1 MLSSFFIARP
11 IFAWVLSIC
20 IMALGTISILTLPI
34 EQYPDI
40 APPGVNVTANY
51 PGASAKTVEDS
62 VTQILE
68 QQIKG
73 IDGLLYFSSSSSSAG
88 QARISL
94 SFNQKTNPDTAQVQV
109 QNAVNQALSRL
120 PQEVQQQ
127 GITVTKSQGD
137 SLLVFALYDE
147 SNTRTSVD
155 ISDYMVSTLQDPLSR
170 VDGVGEITV
179 FGAQYAMRIWLD
191 PHKLNS
197 YGLMPSD
204 VRTAIEA
211 QNAQITAGELGALP
225 TRERQAL
232 NATVTALS
240 RLQTVNQ
247 FENIILRTQT
257 NGAVVLL
264 KDVARVERGA
274 ENYQTSTRLNGKPAS
289 GMSIQLASGANALE
303 TAERVKAEVTRLTG
317 SMPSGLKVAYPR
329 DSTPF
334 VEASVKGV
342 IKTLAE
348 AIVLVIIVMFLFLQ
362 SWRATLIPAIAV
374 PVVLLGTFGVL
385 SILGYSINTLT
396 LFAMVLAIG
405 LLVDDAIVVVEN
417 VERVMHEQHIDARQ
431 ATLISMKEISGALVG
446 IAMVLAAV
454 FLPMAFFGGSVG
466 IIYRQFSVTLVSAM
480 VLSAIVA
487 LTLSPALCATLLKPA
502 NEKQKQRKFF
512 SWFNR
517 KVEQGQS
524 SYRTK
529 LLAVLDKPKIFMIIF
544 LGITAL
550 LGWQYTRMNTG
561 FLPQEDQGSVM
572 VQFSTPVG
580 TTLAETERVGNLIA
594 DYFLTKEKDNLNVI
608 FMVMGRN
615 NAGSGQNVGMA
626 FAGLKHWDD
635 REGSENTA
643 EAVIARAN
651 SYFKSLRNARVQVL
665 SPAAVRG
672 LGQSSGFELWL
683 QDAENKGRDA
693 LDALLASQNNVLKAA
708 SADSDLAAVRLN
720 SLEDKAQLQVDI
732 DQRKASA
739 LGLAQTD
746 ISNTLSSAWGGSYIN
761 DFIDQGRVKRVYM
774 QGDAIYRS
782 LPQDIGQWYVRGATG
797 QMTPFSSFSSVKWQM
812 GPQMLQRFNGLSAV
826 QIQGSAATGE
836 SSGGAMDKMQ
846 ELVDQQQGFN
856 LQWSGLSYQEKL
868 AGGQTIWLYLASI
881 IFIFLC
887 LAALYESWSIPVS
900 VMLVIPL
907 GLIGAVVAAS
917 LAGFVN
923 DIYFQVA
930 MLTTI
935 GLSAKNAILIV
946 EFAAAKLEAGQA
958 LMEAII
964 EGAGQ
969 RLRPII
975 MTSLAFVAGV
985 LPLAVSTGA
994 GAVSRK
1000 EIGIAVTGG
1009 MISGTLLSI
1018 FFVPLF
1024 FLLVRR
1030 LTNKLNEK
1038 KMS

>member
-94 SFNQKTNPDTAQVQV
+94 SFDQNTNPDTAQVQV

-147 SNTRTSVD
+147 SGTRSSVD

-211 QNAQITAGELGALP
+211 QNTQITAGELGALP
-225 TRERQAL
+225 TRDGQAL

-240 RLQTVNQ
+240 RLQTVSQ

-274 ENYQTSTRLNGKPAS
+274 ESYQTSTRLNGKPAS

-303 TAERVKAEVTRLTG
+303 TAERVKAEVTRLTA
-317 SMPSGLKVAYPR
+317 SMPAGLKVAYPR

-334 VEASVKGV
+334 VEASVNGV

-385 SILGYSINTLT
+385 SVLGYSINTLT

-417 VERVMHEQHIDARQ
+417 VERVMHEQNVDARQ

-487 LTLSPALCATLLKPA
+487 LTLSPALGATLLKPA
-502 NEKQKQRKFF
+502 NEKHKQRKFF
-512 SWFNR
+512 TWFNR

-524 SYRTK
+524 GYRTK
-529 LLAVLDKPKIFMIIF
+529 LVAVLGKPKIFMIIF
-544 LGITAL
+544 VGITAV

-580 TTLAETERVGNLIA
+580 TTLAETEKVGNQIA
-594 DYFLTKEKDNLNVI
+594 DYFLTKEKNNLNVI

-643 EAVIARAN
+643 
-651 SYFKSLRNARVQVL
+651 
-665 SPAAVRG
+665 AAVRG

-693 LDALLASQNNVLKAA
+693 LITAQNNVLKAA
-708 SADSDLAAVRLN
+708 NADSDLAAVRLN

-739 LGLAQTD
+739 LGLAQAD

-761 DFIDQGRVKRVYM
+761 DFIDRGRVKRVYL
-774 QGDAIYRS
+774 QGEANYRS

-826 QIQGSAATGE
+826 QLQGSAATGE

-846 ELVDQQQGFN
+846 QLVDQQQGFN

-958 LMEAII
+958 LMDAII

-1030 LTNKLNEK
+1030 LTNKLNAQK
-1038 KMS
+1038 AK

>member
-20 IMALGTISILTLPI
+20 IMALGAISIFTLSV

-51 PGASAKTVEDS
+51 PGASASTVEDS

-73 IDGLLYFSSSSSSAG
+73 IDGLLYFSSTSSSAG

-94 SFNQKTNPDTAQVQV
+94 SFDQNTNPDTAQVQV

-147 SNTRTSVD
+147 SGARSDVD

-197 YGLMPSD
+197 YSLMPSD
-204 VRTAIEA
+204 VRAAIEA
-211 QNAQITAGELGALP
+211 QNTQITAGELGALP
-225 TRERQAL
+225 TKENQAL

-240 RLQTVNQ
+240 RLQTVSQ
-247 FENIILRTQT
+247 FENIILRTEP
-257 NGAVVLL
+257 NGSVVLL

-274 ENYQTSTRLNGKPAS
+274 ESYQTTTRLNGKYAS

-303 TAERVKAEVTRLTG
+303 TAERVKAEVSRLTA
-317 SMPSGLKVAYPR
+317 SMPAGLKVAYPR

-334 VEASVKGV
+334 VEASVQGV

-348 AIVLVIIVMFLFLQ
+348 AIVLVIIVMFVFLQ

-385 SILGYSINTLT
+385 SVLGYTINTLT

-417 VERVMHEQHIDARQ
+417 VERVMHEQGLDPRE
-431 ATLISMKEISGALVG
+431 ATLLSMKEISGALVG
-446 IAMVLAAV
+446 IAMVLSAV

-466 IIYRQFSVTLVSAM
+466 MIYRQFSVTLVAAM
-480 VLSAIVA
+480 VLSAVVA
-487 LTLSPALCATLLKPA
+487 LTLSPALCATLLRPTNHQHK
-502 NEKQKQRKFF
+502 KRRFF
-512 SWFNR
+512 TWFNQ
-517 KVEQGQS
+517 KVDQS
-524 SYRTK
+524 QSKYRNLLTK
-529 LLAVLDKPKIFMIIF
+529 IISKPKIFMVLF
-544 LGITAL
+544 VVITAL

-580 TTLAETERVGNLIA
+580 STLAETKEIGNQISE
-594 DYFLTKEKDNLNVI
+594 YFMTNEKDNLNVI

-626 FAGLKHWDD
+626 FASLKHWDD
-635 REGSENTA
+635 RKGEDNTA
-643 EAVIARAN
+643 EAIISRAN
-651 SYFKSLRNARVQVL
+651 AHFRSMKQARVQVL
-665 SPAAVRG
+665 SPSAVRG
-672 LGQSSGFELWL
+672 LGQSSGFELWM
-683 QDAENKGRDA
+683 QDVEGKGRDA
-693 LDALLASQNNVLKAA
+693 LLAAQSAVLKEAT
-708 SADSDLAAVRLN
+708 ADSSLAAVRLN
-720 SLEDKAQLQVDI
+720 GLEDKSQLQVNI

-739 LGLAQTD
+739 FGLAQTD
-746 ISNTLSSAWGGSYIN
+746 ISSTLSTAWGGSYIN
-761 DFIDQGRVKRVYM
+761 DFIDRGRVKRVYL
-774 QGDAIYRS
+774 QGDTEYRS
-782 LPQDIGQWYVRGATG
+782 LPQDIGQWYVRGTAG
-797 QMTPFSSFSSVKWQM
+797 EMTPFASFSSVNWQM
-812 GPQMLQRFNGLSAV
+812 GPQMLQRFNGLSSV
-826 QIQGSAATGE
+826 QLQGSAATGE
-836 SSGGAMDKMQ
+836 SSGTAMSKMQ
-846 ELVDQQQGFN
+846 QLIDQQQGFS

-868 AGGQTIWLYLASI
+868 ASGQTIWLYLASI

-887 LAALYESWSIPVS
+887 LAALYESWSIPFS
-900 VMLVIPL
+900 VLLVIPL
-907 GLIGAVVAAS
+907 GLIGAVIAAS
-917 LAGFVN
+917 IAGYVN

-946 EFAAAKLEAGQA
+946 EFAAAKLAEGQSLIEAV
-958 LMEAII
+958 I

-994 GAVSRK
+994 GAASRR

-1024 FLLVRR
+1024 FFLVRHFFTR
-1030 LTNKLNEK
+1030 R
-1038 KMS
+1038 KMMPKT